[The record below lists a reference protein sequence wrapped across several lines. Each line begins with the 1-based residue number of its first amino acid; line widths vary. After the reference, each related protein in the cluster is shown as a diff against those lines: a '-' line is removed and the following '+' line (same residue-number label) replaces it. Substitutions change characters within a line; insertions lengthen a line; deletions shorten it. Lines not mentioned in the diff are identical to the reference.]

1 MYILYHIHTQHTQ
14 RGPFQAF
21 FTPRSLFVL
30 FYFLLL
36 VSQANAENDLHT
48 ITLSQKA
55 RERKGDVGW
64 KTKPPEGKFRYK
76 LIYTMD

>member
-21 FTPRSLFVL
+21 STPRSLFFL